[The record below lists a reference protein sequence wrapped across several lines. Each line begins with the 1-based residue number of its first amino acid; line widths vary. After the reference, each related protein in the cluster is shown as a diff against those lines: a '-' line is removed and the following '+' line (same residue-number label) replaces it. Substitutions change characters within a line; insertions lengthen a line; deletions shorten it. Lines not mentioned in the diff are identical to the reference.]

1 MPNNVTDI
9 LRGVVSELR
18 EISRSETIIG
28 EPVQAGERTV
38 IPIVKISVGF
48 GVGGGEGS
56 ESGSKAGFG
65 GGGGGGAKIEP
76 AAFLIIDKDDVRLIT
91 ATSKPFR
98 VSRRRSARCSTRLV
112 VTRTTRR
119 TTARTATAKGTV
131 RATMVKT
138 VRPLRRTKT
147 STDKIRL
154 TRRRKAD

>member
-91 ATSKPFR
+91 ATKGKWEQIFEAVPGFAKKIGKVLDKIGGDKDDKKDDSKDGHGKGHGQGHHGEDGQ
-98 VSRRRSARCSTRLV
+98 
-112 VTRTTRR
+112 
-119 TTARTATAKGTV
+119 TAE
-131 RATMVKT
+131 
-138 VRPLRRTKT
+138 
-147 STDKIRL
+147 TDK
-154 TRRRKAD
+154 DQH